1 MREMQIKASQRLVSS
16 LAEVNSTYQSH
27 VSSLVRYISP
37 RGRSAAR
44 AQPQR
49 QRHAGQE
56 GPKDICQKI
65 EGVCVAP
72 WLKELQHFVQ
82 STDTDCSNCDSNRFQ
97 AERPTQKNRQ
107 EERSQH
113 MNHLVL
119 VLKKSTM
126 RQAEQEGLLHCHTAK
141 PTHGQAQRPW
151 PRDTGYLARDQEG
164 CGDNMRSMAGCGYG
178 FGTARRPWTI
188 MAIPQKS
195 PSRSA

>member
-1 MREMQIKASQRLVSS
+1 LREMQIKASQRLVSS

-82 STDTDCSNCDSNRFQ
+82 SADTDCSNCDSNRFQ

-119 VLKKSTM
+119 MLKESIM
-126 RQAEQEGLLHCHTAK
+126 RQSEHEDLVHDHTAN
-141 PTHGQAQRPW
+141 PSHGQTHWPW
-151 PRDTGYLARDQEG
+151 SHHKG
-164 CGDNMRSMAGCGYG
+164 
-178 FGTARRPWTI
+178 
-188 MAIPQKS
+188 
-195 PSRSA
+195 